1 LRHGLA
7 PRAQAVALECM
18 RGAHRQQRA
27 CYLYAF
33 SGPGDVQELELS
45 TSAPSLTALLAFLR
59 NRRAPALESAGR
71 TPRGAPRPERA
82 QHALCPCPDGTLML
96 MPLRISLSGSSIGGS
111 ARVPERS
118 PLRNWQGRGGAA
130 ARGICGCARMARGW
144 VGAPGERARA

>member
-59 NRRAPALESAGR
+59 NRRAHVAQSVRPLGR
-71 TPRGAPRPERA
+71 RREEHRA
-82 QHALCPCPDGTLML
+82 M
-96 MPLRISLSGSSIGGS
+96 S
-111 ARVPERS
+111 ARCMPCVHAP
-118 PLRNWQGRGGAA
+118 
-130 ARGICGCARMARGW
+130 MA
-144 VGAPGERARA
+144 PSC